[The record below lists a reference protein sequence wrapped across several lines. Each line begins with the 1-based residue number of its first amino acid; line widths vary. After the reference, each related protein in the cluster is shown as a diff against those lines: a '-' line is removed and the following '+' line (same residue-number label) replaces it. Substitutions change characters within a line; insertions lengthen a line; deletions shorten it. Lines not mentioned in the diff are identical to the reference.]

1 MLICACEINL
11 TRIIPSKHLI
21 FNIFGLPA
29 LPASVLINQSRLIRP
44 LVSSVPNNKG
54 NCQWNTVPYNKD
66 NKTTVSE
73 IIKPIWVTRQPTQQQ
88 QCIYCEFVTYGELD
102 FIAHVKSS
110 TFFANYLAKNFILFI
125 LFSVTKL
132 VRKFACMY
140 SVSSPRHHHYSSL
153 SESKFKTKLCTLPM
167 HACNLTPGKK
177 QSQIYN
183 HWTNPSSCSIY
194 IYIY

>member
-66 NKTTVSE
+66 SKTTVSE
-73 IIKPIWVTRQPTQQQ
+73 IIKPIWVARQPTQQQ

-102 FIAHVKSS
+102 VIAHVESS
-110 TFFANYLAKNFILFI
+110 SFFANYLAKNYILFI

-132 VRKFACMY
+132 QEHLLACT
-140 SVSSPRHHHYSSL
+140 VSHLRDIIILLYPSQN
-153 SESKFKTKLCTLPM
+153 SKLNFVLCPCMRVISRL
-167 HACNLTPGKK
+167 GKN
-177 QSQIYN
+177 N
-183 HWTNPSSCSIY
+183 HK
-194 IYIY
+194 